1 MLLRDKLKTEADKA
15 LKNHDQEMV
24 DILRYLI
31 SLIDKRALQLPADEF
46 NEVEE
51 TKVLQKEL
59 KNKQEAKKLFEDAG
73 RIELAAA
80 EAKEIAVLESYL
92 PKALDQDELEVMID
106 RAMAD
111 GDRDFGAIMRKVIA
125 ESLGRASG
133 GQVSEL
139 VKKKL
144 SGN

>member
-31 SLIDKRALQLPADEF
+31 SLVDKRALQLPADKF
-46 NEVEE
+46 NDDEE
-51 TKVLQKEL
+51 MAVLQKEL
-59 KNKQEAKKLFEDAG
+59 KNKQEAQKLFEDAG
-73 RIELAAA
+73 RMDLAAA
-80 EAKEIAVLESYL
+80 EAKEIKVLESYL
-92 PKALDQDELEVMID
+92 PKGLSQEEIEVMVD

-111 GDRDFGAIMRKVIA
+111 GNRDFGVIMRTVLT
-125 ESLGRASG
+125 ECSGRASG

-144 SGN
+144 SGV